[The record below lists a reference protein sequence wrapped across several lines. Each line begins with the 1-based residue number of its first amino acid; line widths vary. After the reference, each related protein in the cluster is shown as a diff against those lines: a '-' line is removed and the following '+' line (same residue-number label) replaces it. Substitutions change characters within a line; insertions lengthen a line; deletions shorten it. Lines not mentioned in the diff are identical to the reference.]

1 MKSNESIESKQE
13 RRNGIMEE
21 RYKIDEVAKQCG
33 LTKRTIRY
41 YEELGLITPPE
52 RTEGGTR
59 LYTRLHIERLKQ
71 IINARDVLGF
81 SLQEITDF
89 VALREQLAQS
99 GDAYRQAEEVE
110 LKRSKLLEA
119 GQMIDQQ
126 LRMIDH
132 KLEKMKEFRKEIE
145 RLRKRV
151 TEGLEKLQ

>member
-1 MKSNESIESKQE
+1 
-13 RRNGIMEE
+13 MEE